1 MQENQQTQKP
11 VIQIRNASFIY
22 HPITHKRELYGIVED
37 YPEDHMVYPGCL
49 TNGGYV
55 TTSAVVNVDGDT
67 VETKRSIYKVLS
79 WAE

>member
-11 VIQIRNASFIY
+11 VIHIRNAGFIDY
-22 HPITHKRELYGIVED
+22 PFTHQRVLRGIVED
-37 YPEDHMVYPGCL
+37 YPEDHMYYPGCV

-55 TTSAVVNVDGDT
+55 TTSAVVSVDGDT